1 MKDELERI
9 KKGDAFPVE
18 KIGKLMVKLDEGKQL
33 AVNPNYVP
41 MNECHTVEVGET
53 DQKADLFIIRASVK
67 YSFYVRNESSRSKTV
82 TGYAV
87 HDMARQAYLLP
98 RGVRYRDVEGSDG
111 TIYKEIEAFEVP
123 ETEYYTYLP
132 ATLCQKIKR
141 SPCRLPAIFW
151 KANMC
156 MKVKGERTRRRTI
169 R

>member
-1 MKDELERI
+1 
-9 KKGDAFPVE
+9 
-18 KIGKLMVKLDEGKQL
+18 MVKLDEGKQL
-33 AVNPNYVP
+33 EVKPNYVP

-53 DQKADLFIIRASVK
+53 DRKADLFIIRTAVK
-67 YSFYVRNESSRSKTV
+67 YSFYVKNESSLDKTV

-87 HDMARQAYLLP
+87 HNMARQAYLLP

-123 ETEYYTYLP
+123 ETEYYTYRFNASYSLP
-132 ATLCQKIKR
+132 KIKR

-151 KANMC
+151 KANTC
-156 MKVKGERTRRRTI
+156 MKMKEERTRRKTI